1 LGLGAGRFVVEDK
14 IYTPLAGTAAAPHRY
29 PWQAHARQFAALAA
43 HGIATDLFLRVM
55 DGLADGG
62 HRQGE
67 EEPGPGLKARLVTAL
82 LPLTGMKRAFSSG
95 EALRRDVA
103 RRRRKEPALPSPGM
117 RRRLRVTETRDGGR
131 LVVQVEPREGGARDT
146 ILYIHGGAY
155 VRDVQSAQWSFV
167 ERLVNRTG
175 ARVLAPLYP
184 VAPEHTWRDAFA
196 LVGPLYERLVAG
208 VGPER
213 LTVLGDSAGGG
224 MALALM
230 QRMRD
235 RGRPLPARLVLLA
248 PWLDVTLS
256 DPRQREI
263 ARRDPM
269 LDVPGLL
276 AAGRWYAGDLDP
288 RDPRI
293 SPINGSLRDLPP
305 IALFTGT
312 RDLVHPDSRRLR
324 DKAAREGARVE
335 YHEYPDLFH
344 VWPEVD
350 IPEGN
355 RAIAQMAAFI
365 GAGEGAE
372 VGGARGDER
381 PRA

>member
-1 LGLGAGRFVVEDK
+1 
-14 IYTPLAGTAAAPHRY
+14 
-29 PWQAHARQFAALAA
+29 
-43 HGIATDLFLRVM
+43 
-55 DGLADGG
+55 
-62 HRQGE
+62 
-67 EEPGPGLKARLVTAL
+67 
-82 LPLTGMKRAFSSG
+82 MKRAFRD
-95 EALRRDVA
+95 EETLRRDVA
-103 RRRRKEPALPSPGM
+103 RRRRKEPALPSDGM
-117 RRRLRVTETRDGGR
+117 RRRLRVTETRDRGS
-131 LVVQVEPREGGARDT
+131 LVVQVEPRDGPSGDT

-167 ERLVNRTG
+167 ERLVHRTG
-175 ARVLAPLYP
+175 ARVVAPLYP

-196 LVGPLYERLVAG
+196 LVAPLYERLVAQ

-224 MALALM
+224 MTLALM
-230 QRMRD
+230 QQMRD
-235 RGRPLPARLVLLA
+235 RGCPLPACLVLLA

-256 DPRQREI
+256 DPSQAGI
-263 ARRDPM
+263 AGRDPM
-269 LDVPGLL
+269 LDIPGLV

-293 SPINGSLRDLPP
+293 SPINGSMRDLPP

-324 DKAAREGARVE
+324 DKAAREGVRLD

-365 GAGEGAE
+365 GVGERAE
-372 VGGARGDER
+372 ARPG
-381 PRA
+381 